1 MDEKTKTEQ
10 EKKLLEK
17 LEKLSFEEALQK
29 LEEIVDGMES
39 GNAPLEKM
47 ISSFEEGSLLASV
60 CQAKLDSLQK
70 KIEILRRD
78 RQSGNLKWA
87 PLSGP
92 KQEEAPSP
100 GKDFSGGEKDEDTP
114 F

>member
-29 LEEIVDGMES
+29 LEGIVDGMES

-78 RQSGNLKWA
+78 RQSGSLKWTA
-87 PLSGP
+87 LNAP

-100 GKDFSGGEKDEDTP
+100 GNEKDEDTP

>member
-1 MDEKTKTEQ
+1 MDEKAKTEQ
-10 EKKLLEK
+10 EKNQVKE

-29 LEEIVDGMES
+29 LEEIVDGMER
-39 GNAPLEKM
+39 GNVPLEKM

-60 CQAKLDSLQK
+60 CQAKLDTLQK

-78 RQSGNLKWA
+78 RQSGSLKWA
-87 PLSGP
+87 ALNAP

-100 GKDFSGGEKDEDTP
+100 GNEKDEDTP